1 MKKYYRFLVV
11 YFFLFLAILFVN
23 LHEDIAV
30 PANRPL
36 DEIPLTL
43 ADWRM
48 VSQSEMGEG
57 VLANLKPTDYLSRV
71 YVDGAGNRVVFYL
84 GYHGGGPDSGPI
96 HSPKHCLP
104 GGGWQIL
111 QQEKKEV
118 PVVGGVVSSVQSVY
132 QQGEEKVLFLYWFQV
147 KGAILTNEYAL
158 KFAEIKNSI
167 LYNRRDSAFIRISVM
182 AGDDVEQAKLAVE
195 QFVRDFY
202 PSIVQVLPE

>member
-11 YFFLFLAILFVN
+11 YLFLLLAILFVN

-43 ADWRM
+43 AGWRM
-48 VSQSEMGEG
+48 LSQTEMNEQ
-57 VLANLKPTDYLSRV
+57 VLSVLKPTATLLRV
-71 YVDGAGNRVVFYL
+71 YGDQSGHRVDLYI
-84 GYHGGGPDSGPI
+84 GYHGGGPGCGPI

-104 GGGWQIL
+104 GAGWQL
-111 QQEKKEV
+111 LRQEKRAV
-118 PVVGGVVSSVQSVY
+118 PVADKKIDAVLSVY
-132 QQGEEKVLFLYWFQV
+132 QHGADKVLFLYWFQV

-167 LYNRRDSAFIRISVM
+167 LYNRRDSAFIRISVSVN
-182 AGDDVEQAKLAVE
+182 DNVEPGILVAE

-202 PSIVQVLPE
+202 PSIEQVLPE